1 MFGETPI
8 SFKTPGIKH
17 QKKKKKKRT
26 TTKNKPMLLITKV
39 PIC

>member
-1 MFGETPI
+1 MFGETPT

-17 QKKKKKKRT
+17 QKKKKRT
-26 TTKNKPMLLITKV
+26 TSKIKPMLLITKV